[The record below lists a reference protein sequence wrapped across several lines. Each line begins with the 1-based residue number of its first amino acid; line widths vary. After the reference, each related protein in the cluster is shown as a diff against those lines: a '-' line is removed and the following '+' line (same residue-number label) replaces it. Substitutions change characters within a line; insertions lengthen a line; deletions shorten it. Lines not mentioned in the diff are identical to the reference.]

1 MLRLERGDHAPA
13 RVHHAYRR
21 CGCLAAHGARAN
33 GRDPSDWCTPPAN
46 AGGNGLSGA
55 CEGLKEGS
63 LIEGENVAV
72 EYRWAENRLERLPE
86 LAAGLVQR
94 KNAVIV
100 AIGPAAAIA
109 AKAATASIP
118 IVFAVADD
126 PVRLGLVTSH
136 ARPGGNVTG
145 FNFVLNELAAKRVEL
160 LRELVP
166 TAARI
171 AVLVNPSNPLDAL
184 PTVKEIER
192 AAQTMGLQVRILN
205 ASTNHEIG
213 AAFTTLAQERP
224 DALFVTPDLLFIA
237 RRVQI
242 THLASRHAIPASYS
256 NRDYAEAGG
265 LMSYGS
271 DVTDTWRQAAVY
283 ATRILKGAKPADL
296 PVVQTSKFELVINHE
311 AARLIG
317 LKVPQSLLTAADEVI
332 E

>member
-1 MLRLERGDHAPA
+1 MRRREFLNVLAGTAAAWPLAVRAQTGAIPVIGVLHPQSPEGMDF
-13 RVHHAYRR
+13 RV
-21 CGCLAAHGARAN
+21 RAF
-33 GRDPSDWCTPPAN
+33 RQ
-46 AGGNGLSGA
+46 
-55 CEGLKEGS
+55 GLKEGS

-72 EYRWAENRLERLPE
+72 EYRWAENRVERLPE

-94 KNAVIV
+94 KIAVIV
-100 AIGPAAAIA
+100 AISPAAARA

-126 PVRLGLVTSH
+126 PVQLGLVTSL

-145 FNFVLNELAAKRVEL
+145 FNFVLNELTAKRLEL
-160 LRELVP
+160 LREMVP

-171 AVLVNPSNPLDAL
+171 AVLVNPSNPLDAV
-184 PTVKEIER
+184 PTMNEIER
-192 AAQTMGLQVRILN
+192 AAQTMGLQLRFLN
-205 ASTNHEIG
+205 ASTSHEIG
-213 AAFTTLAQERP
+213 AAFATVAQERS
-224 DALFVTPDLLFIA
+224 DALFVAPDAMFIA

-271 DVTDTWRQAAVY
+271 DVTDTWRQTAIY
-283 ATRILKGAKPADL
+283 ASRILKGAKPADL
-296 PVVQTSKFELVINHE
+296 PVVQTSKLELIINHE

>member
-1 MLRLERGDHAPA
+1 MDF
-13 RVHHAYRR
+13 RV
-21 CGCLAAHGARAN
+21 RAF
-33 GRDPSDWCTPPAN
+33 RQ
-46 AGGNGLSGA
+46 
-55 CEGLKEGS
+55 GLKEGI

-72 EYRWAENRLERLPE
+72 EYRWAENQVERLPE
-86 LAAGLVQR
+86 LALDLVQR
-94 KNAVIV
+94 KVAAIV
-100 AIGPAAAIA
+100 AISPGAALA

-126 PVRLGLVTSH
+126 PVRLGLVTSLS
-136 ARPGGNVTG
+136 RPGGNVTG

-160 LRELVP
+160 LREMVP

-171 AVLVNPSNPLDAL
+171 AVLVNPSNPSDAVAI
-184 PTVKEIER
+184 VKEVER
-192 AAQTMGLQVRILN
+192 AAQTMGLQLRMLN
-205 ASTNHEIG
+205 ASTNHEIS
-213 AAFTTLAQERP
+213 AAFATLAQERP
-224 DALFVTPDLLFIA
+224 DALFVTPDALFVA

-256 NRDYAEAGG
+256 VRDYADVGG
-265 LMSYGS
+265 LMRYGTN
-271 DVTDTWRQAAVY
+271 VTDISRQTAVY
-283 ATRILKGAKPADL
+283 AGRILKGAKPADL